1 MDSPARQRS
10 FPSITARKP
19 SGVSLP
25 RPTSTSVPTM
35 ARTMLRKKRSAWISK
50 RHSPGGKLRPTG
62 LHDTAVV
69 GLRIGIHFA
78 ETGEIG
84 IIEQCSSSFVHL
96 PKIKHLVQTAGISP
110 QERGLA
116 EMQVI
121 MVGARQGSKRACAS
135 LPQQRLVNG
144 DIRRQQAV
152 ELVRQPPSVNPSHRV
167 IGILEIEMSHHH
179 PGVYS
184 GIRPSRSCDGHGLP
198 QEGGQGF
205 LQHLLHT
212 DTVGLNLPTVVTRAV
227 IGQNIKNIFA
237 SV

>member
-1 MDSPARQRS
+1 
-10 FPSITARKP
+10 
-19 SGVSLP
+19 
-25 RPTSTSVPTM
+25 
-35 ARTMLRKKRSAWISK
+35 
-50 RHSPGGKLRPTG
+50 
-62 LHDTAVV
+62 
-69 GLRIGIHFA
+69 
-78 ETGEIG
+78 
-84 IIEQCSSSFVHL
+84 
-96 PKIKHLVQTAGISP
+96 
-110 QERGLA
+110 
-116 EMQVI
+116 
-121 MVGARQGSKRACAS
+121 MVGARQGIETGMCIGYHRH
-135 LPQQRLVNG
+135 RLVNG

-227 IGQNIKNIFA
+227 IGQI
-237 SV
+237 